1 MDVVNNAIEALA
13 AQVMGRGLGEKER
26 VRPAEVSEQK
36 EMGVG

>member
-26 VRPAEVSEQK
+26 VRTAEASEQK